1 MSSSITLETLKNLFK
16 LPATSCKYQRFVF
29 PIVGLFCNSIFKMK
43 IGFHFYDVPLQGV
56 EVYLLYTH
64 THAVECSKCTNRSW
78 VKMFLNIG
86 GAWLVM
92 SVL

>member
-1 MSSSITLETLKNLFK
+1 MQNFKFLKVVCIKFNLMSSSITLETLKNLFK

-56 EVYLLYTH
+56 EVHLLYTH
-64 THAVECSKCTNRSW
+64 
-78 VKMFLNIG
+78 ML
-86 GAWLVM
+86 
-92 SVL
+92 